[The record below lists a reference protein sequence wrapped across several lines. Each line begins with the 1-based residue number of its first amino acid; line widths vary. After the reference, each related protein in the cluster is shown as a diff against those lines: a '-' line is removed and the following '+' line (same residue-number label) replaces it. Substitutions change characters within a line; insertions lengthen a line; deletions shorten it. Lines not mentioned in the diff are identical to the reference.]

1 MKHSLILVL
10 ALSLLAIGCGK
21 KAEAPATDKAAEA
34 AAPAGTPD
42 ETGVYLSSDATLAA
56 EAAAPA
62 GTPDATKMFTER
74 CASCH
79 GATGQG
85 DGPAAA
91 SLEPKPRNYTDK
103 AWQAKVTDEDIKK
116 IISSGGLAVG
126 KSPLMPPQSDLKD
139 KPAELD
145 ALVKY
150 IRAFAK

>member
-21 KAEAPATDKAAEA
+21 KAEAPATDK
-34 AAPAGTPD
+34 
-42 ETGVYLSSDATLAA
+42 AA